1 MARLKQDLG
10 DATLHK
16 VAQEVEYVENL
27 DNTGNYAAAA
37 KAARGVVDI
46 INRMDTGALDKKS
59 LANVK
64 EASGQL
70 AKAIANLPLPFE
82 NQSQKIR
89 FSDVP
94 PALRDL
100 MEDMMDKV
108 VAKIGPEDAAE
119 ANKKMEE
126 FKSGAR
132 VMSQAEISSE
142 MNSLLRLLT

>member
-10 DATLHK
+10 DASLDA
-16 VAQEVEYVENL
+16 VAQKVEQAENL

-37 KAARGVVDI
+37 KAASEVINI
-46 INRMDTGALDKKS
+46 IDRMDTGALDKTN
-59 LANVK
+59 LTNVK
-64 EASGQL
+64 SASKALAEAIS
-70 AKAIANLPLPFE
+70 NLPLPFE

-100 MEDMMDKV
+100 MEDMMKKV
-108 VAKIGPEDAAE
+108 IAKIGPEDAAE

-126 FKSGAR
+126 FKAGAR